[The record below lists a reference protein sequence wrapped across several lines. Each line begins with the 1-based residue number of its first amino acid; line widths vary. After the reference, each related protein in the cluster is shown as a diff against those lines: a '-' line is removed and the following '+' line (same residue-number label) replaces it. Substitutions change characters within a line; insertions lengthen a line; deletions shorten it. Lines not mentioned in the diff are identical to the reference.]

1 MMHKSLATIESPE
14 FINLQPLE
22 INPLMS
28 SCEIKVLYLGEN
40 RNHSYITKEVATDMA
55 KTLRGAPIVGYF
67 KEDVND
73 FRDHGDRVIMDDEG
87 IKFECMTKP
96 YGFVAPDAKV
106 WFQKFEDTDEF
117 GNVETREYLMTTGY
131 LWTGQYEEAKLAVEE
146 GRPQSMELDVE
157 TLDGHWSTNH
167 KTGMDF
173 FIINDAIFSKLCI
186 LGEDVE
192 PCFEG
197 ASVTAPEVSTTF
209 SKMDDN
215 FKNTLYTMMQ
225 DLKFAL
231 EGGKNMDMEQNVVT
245 EEVVEETAIESNE
258 EVVESVE
265 TEAPATEF
273 DSLARDEEP
282 VVEETPVVE
291 EEITEEVVEEET
303 NTEEETEVEA
313 EEISEETVVEEVIE
327 EISEETV
334 VEEEILEE
342 NDNSEQS
349 ISAENEEYVEATL
362 SSQENFAKSDDE
374 EKEEDKDTDEESND
388 EETDTDDDKEDEDE
402 EDKKYSLLEENY
414 NKLQAEFAELSSKYE
429 ALVEFKNTVDNEKKD
444 ALIASFYM
452 LSEEDKA
459 EIIENKANYSLDDIE
474 AKLSVICVRKKVN
487 FDLDDTSK
495 NDNTVEEENVMTYSL
510 SSNDMA
516 STPAWI
522 TALKNTR
529 DNRK

>member
-1 MMHKSLATIESPE
+1 MMHKSLATIDSPE

-28 SCEIKVLYLGEN
+28 KCEIKVLYLGEN
-40 RNHSYITKEVATDMA
+40 RNHSYITKEVAADMA

-67 KEDVND
+67 KKEEDD
-73 FRDHGDRVIMDDEG
+73 FRDHGERVILDDEG
-87 IKFECMTKP
+87 VKFECLTKP
-96 YGFVAPDAKV
+96 YGFVSPDAQV

-131 LWTGQYEEAKLAVEE
+131 LWTGQFEEAGLAIKE
-146 GRPQSMELDVE
+146 GRPQSMELDSE
-157 TLDGHWSTNH
+157 TLDGHWSTNS

-197 ASVTAPEVSTTF
+197 ASVTAPQVSTSFT
-209 SKMDDN
+209 KIDDD
-215 FKNTLYTMMQ
+215 FKQTLYTMMQ

-231 EGGKNMDMEQNVVT
+231 EGGKDMEM
-245 EEVVEETAIESNE
+245 EENLVVEETIETPVAEEVAVE
-258 EVVESVE
+258 EVVTEDNAEVVEDTVE
-265 TEAPATEF
+265 TEAPAIEEPVTEF
-273 DSLARDEEP
+273 DSLKRAEE
-282 VVEETPVVE
+282 VETETPAIE
-291 EEITEEVVEEET
+291 EEVVEAD
-303 NTEEETEVEA
+303 VQ
-313 EEISEETVVEEVIE
+313 
-327 EISEETV
+327 
-334 VEEEILEE
+334 VEEENLIN

-349 ISAENEEYVEATL
+349 ISTETQDSIEVTQ

-374 EKEEDKDTDEESND
+374 DESKDEEDKDNDNEE
-388 EETDTDDDKEDEDE
+388 DDDKED
-402 EDKKYSLLEENY
+402 KKDYALIE
-414 NKLQAEFAELSSKYE
+414 AELENLKASYSDLETKYQ
-429 ALVEFKNTVDNEKKD
+429 ALVEFKETVDNEKKD

-452 LSEEDKA
+452 LSDEDKA
-459 EIIENKANYSLDDIE
+459 EVIENKANYSLEDIE

-495 NDNTVEEENVMTYSL
+495 NDNIVEDKEVVTYNVSSEET
-510 SSNDMA
+510 A

-522 TALKNTR
+522 AALKNTR
-529 DNRK
+529 DNRQ